1 MHGIRDESIDRSI
14 KLRVIPLH
22 GGYNYRED
30 SKEKTTRGEE
40 VAARNEGSSTAV
52 SGKVGKRERDGERGP
67 SSNPIASLWIL
78 RPVFVPEFSSLRN

>member
-40 VAARNEGSSTAV
+40 VAARNEESSTAV
-52 SGKVGKRERDGERGP
+52 FGKVGKRERDGERGP
-67 SSNPIASLWIL
+67 SSNPIASL
-78 RPVFVPEFSSLRN
+78 